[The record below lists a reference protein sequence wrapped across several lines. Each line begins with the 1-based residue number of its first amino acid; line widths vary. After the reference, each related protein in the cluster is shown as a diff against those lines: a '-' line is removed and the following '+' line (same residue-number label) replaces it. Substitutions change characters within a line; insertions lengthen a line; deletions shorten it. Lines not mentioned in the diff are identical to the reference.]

1 MALWQLEFARVP
13 SLNKQTDK
21 HANNFPQHRFA
32 DVFDDVIED
41 VLASGV
47 IGDKADGCRGAVD
60 V

>member
-1 MALWQLEFARVP
+1 MP